1 MIRLG
6 ESAGLGALPLAGR
19 SPHGGQPGATRSAS
33 GAFAADLLVPVNGI
47 GSDLSPASRGLSVAQ
62 HAANV
67 LSHLC
72 RDGD

>member
-6 ESAGLGALPLAGR
+6 DSVGLGAFPLAGR
-19 SPHGGQPGATRSAS
+19 SSQGGLPGAPQSAS
-33 GAFAADLLVPVNGI
+33 GTFAADLLVPVNGI
-47 GSDLSPASRGLSVAQ
+47 GSDLNPASRGLSVAQ

-72 RDGD
+72 RDGY